1 MTNEEFGEWIVA
13 LSHIA
18 RVRKAILNSAR
29 SPGGLCKAE
38 WGVVCAIKR
47 KPEKSKADTEFLEA
61 LEKVCWQGQLKDLT
75 SQ

>member
-1 MTNEEFGEWIVA
+1 MTNAEFGAWIVP

-18 RVRKAILNSAR
+18 RVRKAILDSAR

-47 KPEKSKADTEFLEA
+47 KPEKSKADMAFLTELD
-61 LEKVCWQGQLKDLT
+61 KVLCQSRLKDLT
-75 SQ
+75 